1 MKPLGTGDPLRLGP
15 YRLLGVLGEGG
26 MGKVYFGQDATG
38 ATAAVK
44 VLRPELAYD
53 QGLAQRFVREAR
65 MAQAVTSRGVARVL
79 GAQTEGGR
87 PWIATEFLTGP
98 TLDQAVRAHGPLDE
112 QAVRVLAAG
121 LAGTLADIHAAGL
134 IHRDLKPANIVLTST
149 GPRVI
154 DFGIARPEHGLTLT
168 TTGQVPAT
176 PGYGAPEQVM
186 GHRVGPAADVFSLGS
201 VLVYAATGSQAFSG
215 THVAAVQYEVVHGVA
230 QLDRVPAQL
239 TPLIGQCLG
248 KDPAHRPTPVR
259 IASMAAPSRGAE
271 RIWRHGPLAD
281 EIKQRAH
288 TVHQMT
294 TLAPGGRA
302 PKGVSRR
309 RMVTSL
315 AVGGAALAV
324 GGGSAAWWLLGG
336 EDPDP
341 FALPPAAETP
351 RARPAALTGGKPAPL
366 WGPARALGTDAPS
379 ALPVRDV
386 VIVTSPGGGLAAHDV
401 VDGKRRW
408 TAPDIDGKAGLV
420 SLSDAL
426 VAAVDTKGRL
436 VTFVASTGEPR
447 WTAPAAAHKVI
458 AADDSA
464 VYVSTKDGRLR
475 SISRSNGKLR
485 WTVRP
490 KADLTKKRRP
500 TGVAAQGRLIVASGM
515 GHVVA
520 VDTAGGRRLWEFA
533 DQASID
539 LAQILPVT
547 SGDVVLFNGAT
558 LTARSLADGSE
569 LWAKSEV
576 ADGRMS
582 PAGPPLVDGKT
593 VYATQGHYVLGY
605 NVSDGAE
612 VWRSPKAYFMY
623 SPVAVQGNTVCAINS
638 RPEEGDGL
646 QLWAMA
652 RDTRKQAWTRSL
664 PKDAG
669 SYGVKGSGNRLFV
682 TAGEELTALPVL
694 G

>member
-38 ATAAVK
+38 STAAVK

-87 PWIATEFLTGP
+87 PWLATEFLTGP

-112 QAVRVLAAG
+112 QAVRVLAAD
-121 LAGTLADIHAAGL
+121 LARTLADIHAAGL

-149 GPRVI
+149 GPRII

-201 VLVYAATGSQAFSG
+201 VLVYASTGSQAFSG

-230 QLDRVPAQL
+230 HLDRVPAQL
-239 TPLIGQCLG
+239 APLIGQCLD
-248 KDPAHRPTPVR
+248 KHPAHRPTPAR
-259 IASMAAPSRGAE
+259 IAAVAAPPRGAE

-281 EIKQRAH
+281 EIKQRA
-288 TVHQMT
+288 
-294 TLAPGGRA
+294 TLTPGGQA

-309 RMVTSL
+309 RLITSL
-315 AVGGAALAV
+315 AVGGTALAA
-324 GGGSAAWWLLGG
+324 GGGSLAWWLLGG
-336 EDPDP
+336 KEPDP

-351 RARPAALTGGKPAPL
+351 RARPAAPVKGKPAPL
-366 WGPARALGTDAPS
+366 WGPIRALVRQATV
-379 ALPVRDV
+379 LTVRDV
-386 VIVTSPGGGLAAHDV
+386 VIAGALGGGVAAHGV
-401 VDGKRRW
+401 VDGRRRW
-408 TAPDIDGKAGLV
+408 TAQDIDQEAGLV

-436 VTFVASTGEPR
+436 VTYVASTGEPR

-458 AADDSA
+458 ATDDSA

-475 SISRSNGKLR
+475 SISRANGKIQ

-500 TGVAAQGRLIVASGM
+500 SGVAAQGRLIVASGM

-520 VDTAGGRRLWEFA
+520 VDAGSGRPVWDFA

-539 LAQILPVT
+539 LAPIRPVA

-569 LWAKSEV
+569 LWAKSELV
-576 ADGRMS
+576 DGRMS
-582 PAGPPLVDGKT
+582 PAGPPLVDGEI

-605 NVSDGAE
+605 QIADGAE
-612 VWRSPKAYFMY
+612 AWRSPKSYFMY

-638 RPEEGDGL
+638 RPVEGDEL

-652 RDTRKQAWTRSL
+652 LDTRKQAWTHGL
-664 PKDAG
+664 PKDVG
-669 SYGVKGSGNRLFV
+669 THMITGSGNRLIV